1 MSHVSCS
8 TITDF
13 NIVQYHARL
22 ILFKPG
28 NWKQRS
34 KAEIFRSLDPTLPTA
49 DQLIYGAL
57 TKMRIVDSKR
67 VQMEVELV
75 YDLDHP
81 NERFNNFY
89 LATENLSFKNL
100 GKDIIQ
106 SSHEFLSS
114 F

>member
-1 MSHVSCS
+1 M
-8 TITDF
+8 
-13 NIVQYHARL
+13 
-22 ILFKPG
+22 
-28 NWKQRS
+28 
-34 KAEIFRSLDPTLPTA
+34 PTA

-57 TKMRIVDSKR
+57 TKMRKVDSKR

-100 GKDIIQ
+100 GKNKIQ
-106 SSHEFLSS
+106 SSHDFIEFLEITADLIYPEPGEMNVLK
-114 F
+114 FNVIATRKLRLVTYV